1 MGHPLKHFNPHN
13 QLGNSADFSQYDI
26 VNDADFTQD
35 KFVMGDFSNYGEE
48 LDDELMSGF
57 GEYDE
62 GLGKRRGFKAKIKP
76 KAIVKAISKPAVK
89 TFSSLSKGG
98 LKLGKKFGKRGLKL
112 GGKGLKLGAK
122 LAPTAIINK
131 ALPPAIKNELQKAAA
146 VAAVI
151 PGVSQAMAVAQQAA
165 KIADKVGIPATSMV
179 KLVAPQQ
186 ASVQSESLP
195 DDVAIEQVEHTLV
208 SPTDT
213 PSEVVSQG
221 KPVNSKDI
229 SHLSRS
235 STVNSLLLSQIQKN
249 VHPMVAVHNKITGM
263 GEYDG
268 FFDDL
273 LTKAKTEAAKLYE
286 TQKAKLTQTA
296 ITQASNLVG
305 KTLDKL
311 NVTDPKAQAAL
322 SKTIATATSAATA
335 AAQQTALDKAKQ
347 AFEQNKKYLY
357 MAGAGIGALVLFKM
371 LKKK

>member
-57 GEYDE
+57 GDYDE
-62 GLGKRRGFKAKIKP
+62 GLGKKRKGFKVKIKP
-76 KAIVKAISKPAVK
+76 KAIVKAVSKPAVR

-98 LKLGKKFGKRGLKL
+98 LKLGKKFGKKGLKL

-122 LAPTAIINK
+122 FAPTAIINK
-131 ALPPAIKNELQKAAA
+131 ALPPAIKDQLQKAAA
-146 VAAVI
+146 AASVV

-179 KLVAPQQ
+179 KLVSPQQ
-186 ASVQSESLP
+186 ESVQSESLP
-195 DDVAIEQVEHTLV
+195 DDIAIEQAEHTLV
-208 SPTDT
+208 SPTQT
-213 PSEVVSQG
+213 ASSVVSQG
-221 KPVNSKDI
+221 TPLKADQ
-229 SHLSRS
+229 LSIPS
-235 STVNSLLLSQIQKN
+235 SVSASFKN
-249 VHPMVAVHNKITGM
+249 VHPMVAIHSKITGM